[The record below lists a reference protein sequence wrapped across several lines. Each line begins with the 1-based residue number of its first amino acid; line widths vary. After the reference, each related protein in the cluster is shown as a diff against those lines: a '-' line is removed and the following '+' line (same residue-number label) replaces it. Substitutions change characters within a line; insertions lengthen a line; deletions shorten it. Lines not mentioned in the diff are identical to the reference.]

1 MVFVAGT
8 GLRACDTFAR
18 EACPEIRPSPAKAT
32 VFLVSPTAA
41 TIFAII
47 VSALA
52 VAILLRT
59 RSRLPQAI
67 PGERSLHDRPTP
79 RVGGLAIWAGFV
91 PAAYFAPSPVPDG
104 RTWLVAFA
112 AIGLV
117 SLLDDWRGVSAPSR
131 LLVHAAASLA
141 IVQAMFDPGMDPG
154 AAEWLVAGAVALAL
168 VWSANLFNFMDGS
181 DGLAATAALVGFAVY
196 AAAGALAGDKSPLCF
211 ALAAAIV
218 PFLAVNVPPAR
229 MFMGD
234 VGSVPLGFLAGTFGI
249 AGVWRGMWP
258 AWFPLLVFLPLVADA
273 SVTLARRFFRG
284 ERVGLP
290 HRSHYYQRFNRS
302 GAGHRGTFW
311 LFGGLCAGCG
321 ASALGV
327 LVIAPELGWVALFT
341 WTGIMAVIF
350 AGIDYHW
357 SRFTRA
363 AR

>member
-1 MVFVAGT
+1 MKAG
-8 GLRACDTFAR
+8 L
-18 EACPEIRPSPAKAT
+18 PSSSP
-32 VFLVSPTAA
+32 VFLESPIAA
-41 TIFAII
+41 TIFAFI

-52 VAILLRT
+52 VAALLRT
-59 RSRLPQAI
+59 RSRLPHAI

-79 RVGGLAIWAGFV
+79 RVGGLAIWAGFLPV
-91 PAAYFAPSPVPDG
+91 AVFAPAPVPDG
-104 RTWLVAFA
+104 STWLVAFA

-117 SLLDDWRGVSAPSR
+117 SLLDDWRGVSAVSR
-131 LLVHAAASLA
+131 LLVHAAAALA
-141 IVQAMFDPGMDPG
+141 IVETLFPVGIDTG
-154 AAEWLVAGAVALAL
+154 AAEWLVAGVVTLGL

-196 AAAGALAGDKSPLCF
+196 AAAGALAGDASPLCL
-211 ALAAAIV
+211 ALVAAIL
-218 PFLAVNVPPAR
+218 PFLAVNLPPAR

-249 AGVWRGMWP
+249 AGVWRGTWP
-258 AWFPLLVFLPLVADA
+258 AWFPMLVFLPLIADA

-290 HRSHYYQRFNRS
+290 HRTHYYQRFNRS

-321 ASALGV
+321 ASAIGV
-327 LVIAPELGWVALFT
+327 LVLAPEWGRTALFT
-341 WTGIMAVIF
+341 WTGIVAIIF

-357 SRFTRA
+357 NRFGRTR
-363 AR
+363 

>member
-1 MVFVAGT
+1 MFV
-8 GLRACDTFAR
+8 
-18 EACPEIRPSPAKAT
+18 
-32 VFLVSPTAA
+32 VSPPAA
-41 TIFAII
+41 AIFAII
-47 VSALA
+47 VSTLA
-52 VAILLRT
+52 VAALLRA

-91 PAAYFAPSPVPDG
+91 PVAIFASPPVPDG

-112 AIGLV
+112 AVGLV

-131 LLVHAAASLA
+131 LLVHAAAALA
-141 IVQAMFDPGMDPG
+141 IVQTMFDPGMDPG
-154 AAEWLVAGAVALAL
+154 AAEWLVAGVVALAL

-181 DGLAATAALVGFAVY
+181 DGLTAFAALVGFAVY
-196 AAAGALAGDKSPLCF
+196 AAAGTRAGDDSPLCL

-218 PFLAVNVPPAR
+218 PFLLVNIPPAR

-234 VGSVPLGFLAGTFGI
+234 VGSVPLGFLAGTLGL
-249 AGVWRGMWP
+249 AGVWRGTWP

-284 ERVGLP
+284 ERVGQP
-290 HRSHYYQRFNRS
+290 HRSHYYQRINRS

-311 LFGGLCAGCG
+311 LYGGLCVGCG

-327 LVIAPELGWVALFT
+327 LAVRPDLGWVALGA
-341 WTGIMAVIF
+341 WTGIVAVIF

-357 SRFTRA
+357 SRFSRA